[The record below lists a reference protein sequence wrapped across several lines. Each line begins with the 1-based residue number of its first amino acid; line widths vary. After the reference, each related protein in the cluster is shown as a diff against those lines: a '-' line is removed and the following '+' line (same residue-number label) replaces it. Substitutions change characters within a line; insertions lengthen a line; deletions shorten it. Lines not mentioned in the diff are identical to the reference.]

1 MKYNII
7 LFSAALALSACQT
20 ESTQSASIEPKNVTE
35 NTSDNK
41 ISAESSNVEL
51 NAIASFLGG
60 NKPKSAGDYST
71 AFANSEW
78 KNHQSLLNTAWS
90 KALVEKVVPMRDWSK
105 TEKIERKSQTLFYP
119 FSGADF
125 LHVYSAHSDYTSY
138 YLFGLEP
145 AGEIPKKEN
154 ILNPALT
161 SNVLS
166 TIYKS
171 VDENMSQSFFHT
183 KYMAVEFNNPV
194 LKGTIPVF
202 MFFMNRMG
210 VELTSIKPISFNDK
224 GEIVDAKDFSKG
236 VRIGFIDGGKNK
248 ELYYFSGDISDTG
261 LKATTGL
268 KNMINSISKDA
279 TSMMKSASYLC
290 HLPDF
295 SGVRDM
301 ILANSFTIMQDDTG
315 IPFRFYDQN
324 KWKIQ
329 HYGIYTQPIP
339 LFASRG
345 QADLRAAVVGK
356 EKPIKFRY
364 GYNNP
369 PNLMVA
375 TKK

>member
-1 MKYNII
+1 MKNKFLLISTTI
-7 LFSAALALSACQT
+7 LLFACQS
-20 ESTQSASIEPKNVTE
+20 ESNKQEAKVNIKPSKE
-35 NTSDNK
+35 TSEK
-41 ISAESSNVEL
+41 QISVELVSVEL

-60 NKPKSAGDYST
+60 NQPKSAGDYST
-71 AFANSEW
+71 AFANLEW

-90 KALVEKVVPMRDWSK
+90 KALVDKVVPMRDWSK

-210 VELTSIKPISFNDK
+210 VELTSIKPITFNDK

-279 TSMMKSASYLC
+279 TTMMKSASYLC

-301 ILANSFTIMQDDTG
+301 ILANSFAIMQDDTG

>member
-1 MKYNII
+1 MKNKFLLISTTI
-7 LFSAALALSACQT
+7 LLFACQS
-20 ESTQSASIEPKNVTE
+20 ESNKQEAKVNIKPSKE
-35 NTSDNK
+35 TSEK
-41 ISAESSNVEL
+41 QISVELVSVEL

-60 NKPKSAGDYST
+60 NQPKSAGYYST

-279 TSMMKSASYLC
+279 TTMMKSASYLC

-301 ILANSFTIMQDDTG
+301 ILANSFAIMQDDTG

>member
-1 MKYNII
+1 
-7 LFSAALALSACQT
+7 
-20 ESTQSASIEPKNVTE
+20 
-35 NTSDNK
+35 
-41 ISAESSNVEL
+41 
-51 NAIASFLGG
+51 
-60 NKPKSAGDYST
+60 
-71 AFANSEW
+71 
-78 KNHQSLLNTAWS
+78 
-90 KALVEKVVPMRDWSK
+90 MRDWSK

-125 LHVYSAHSDYTSY
+125 LHVYSAHPDYTSY

-145 AGEIPKKEN
+145 AGEIPKKDN
-154 ILNPALT
+154 ILNASLT

-210 VELTSIKPISFNDK
+210 VELTSIKPIMFNEK
-224 GEIVDAKDFSKG
+224 GEIVDAKDYAKG
-236 VRIGFIDGGKNK
+236 VRIGFVDGGKNK
-248 ELYYFSGDISDTG
+248 ELFYFSGDISDTG
-261 LKATTGL
+261 LKDTPGL

-279 TSMMKSASYLC
+279 TTMMKSASYLC
-290 HLPDF
+290 HLPVF

-301 ILANSFTIMQDDTG
+301 ILANAYTIMQDDTG
-315 IPFRFYDQN
+315 IPFRFYDQS

-329 HYGIYTQPIP
+329 FYGIYTQPIP

-345 QADLRAAVVGK
+345 QADLRAAVIGK
-356 EKPIKFRY
+356 EKSIKFRY